1 MFSIEN
7 RTGIIV
13 MEHYQARFTLPGSQ
27 FLACLVNPQIQY
39 LKTMLP
45 QLLRHPLWITFCLI
59 SKWGHASFTK
69 YPYGHLKLARL
80 RHKSRDKGK
89 ALHKAWMSPSS
100 IFPHSWP
107 LYWTWKDCSHLRTG
121 STEACWGGALGT
133 EKQSRWQKGAIK
145 ITDVN

>member
-1 MFSIEN
+1 MMFSIEN

-27 FLACLVNPQIQY
+27 FLACLVNPHIQY

-59 SKWGHASFTK
+59 SKRGHASFTK

-89 ALHKAWMSPSS
+89 ALHKA
-100 IFPHSWP
+100 
-107 LYWTWKDCSHLRTG
+107 
-121 STEACWGGALGT
+121 
-133 EKQSRWQKGAIK
+133 
-145 ITDVN
+145 